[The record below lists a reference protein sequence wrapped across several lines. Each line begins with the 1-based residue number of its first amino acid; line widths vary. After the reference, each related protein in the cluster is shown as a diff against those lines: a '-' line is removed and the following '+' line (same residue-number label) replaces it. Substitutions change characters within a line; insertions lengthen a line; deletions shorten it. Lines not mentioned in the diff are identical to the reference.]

1 MSHAPEYTKIRVW
14 DLPTRLFHWL
24 LAVSIA
30 GSFISVKIGG
40 NAMVWHGRFGYVALT
55 LILFRIVWGVVGPQY
70 ARFTQFVK
78 GPAAVMQ
85 ELRGI
90 APRVPGH
97 NPLGALSVLAMLC
110 LIGLQAGLGLFSSDD
125 IAFDGP
131 LAKHVSGAV
140 VEFATRW
147 HQRFEWLL
155 IGLIV
160 LHLAAVVW
168 HQRFKGH
175 DLVRPMLSGD
185 QWAAS
190 SSAAQQSA
198 RDDAGVRTRALV
210 VITLAALLV
219 AYLSR

>member
-1 MSHAPEYTKIRVW
+1 MSNEQRQQKIRVW

-24 LAVSIA
+24 LAATIA
-30 GSFISVKIGG
+30 ASFISVKIGG

-55 LILFRIVWGVVGPQY
+55 LILFRLAWGVVGPRY
-70 ARFTQFVK
+70 ARFAQFVK

-85 ELRGI
+85 ELRGL

-97 NPLGALSVLAMLC
+97 NPLGALSVLAML
-110 LIGLQAGLGLFSSDD
+110 LFIGLQAGLGLFSSDD

-147 HQRFEWLL
+147 HHRFEWLL

-185 QWAAS
+185 QWAAP
-190 SSAAQQSA
+190 SAPQQSA
-198 RDDAGVRTRALV
+198 RDDAGMRTRALLV
-210 VITLAALLV
+210 VTLAALV
-219 AYLSR
+219 VVYLSR

>member
-1 MSHAPEYTKIRVW
+1 MSHAQELTKIRVW

-24 LAVSIA
+24 LALSIA
-30 GSFISVKIGG
+30 ASFISVKIGG
-40 NAMVWHGRFGYVALT
+40 NAMVWHGRFGYLALT
-55 LILFRIVWGVVGPQY
+55 LILFRLAWGVVGSRY
-70 ARFTQFVK
+70 ARFAQFVK

-85 ELRGI
+85 ELRGR
-90 APRVPGH
+90 APRMPGH
-97 NPLGALSVLAMLC
+97 NPLGALSVLAMLL

-147 HQRFEWLL
+147 HHRFEWLL

-160 LHLAAVVW
+160 LHVAAVIW
-168 HQRFKGH
+168 HQRVKGH
-175 DLVRPMLSGD
+175 DLVRPMFNGD

-190 SSAAQQSA
+190 SAAPQSA
-198 RDDAGVRTRALV
+198 RDDAVMRARALV

>member
-1 MSHAPEYTKIRVW
+1 MSHREHQQKIRVW

-24 LAVSIA
+24 LALSIA
-30 GSFISVKIGG
+30 ASFISVKIGG

-55 LILFRIVWGVVGPQY
+55 LILFRLAWGVVGPRY
-70 ARFTQFVK
+70 ARFAQFVK
-78 GPAAVMQ
+78 GPAAVLR
-85 ELRGI
+85 EIRGI

-97 NPLGALSVLAMLC
+97 NPLGALSVLAMLL
-110 LIGLQAGLGLFSSDD
+110 LIGIQAGLGLFSSDD

-131 LAKHVSGAV
+131 LAKHVSSAA

-147 HQRFEWLL
+147 HHRFEWLL
-155 IGLIV
+155 IGVIL

-168 HQRFKGH
+168 HQRIKGH
-175 DLVRPMLSGD
+175 DLVRPMLNGD
-185 QWAAS
+185 QWAS
-190 SSAAQQSA
+190 SLAAPQSA
-198 RDDAGVRTRALV
+198 RDDAGMRARALV